1 MEKIMIRGSSCV
13 PIHLF
18 MYTIASSETKF
29 EEKFKQ
35 GCSTMQQISAKR
47 TTTSHPKSLKT
58 KETTRYDVGNPGLRQ
73 AQNCGDA
80 KHA

>member
-1 MEKIMIRGSSCV
+1 
-13 PIHLF
+13 

-58 KETTRYDVGNPGLRQ
+58 KKTTRYDVGNPGLKQ
-73 AQNCGDA
+73 AQTVAVLSMFNRIPILSSC
-80 KHA
+80 

>member
-1 MEKIMIRGSSCV
+1 
-13 PIHLF
+13 

-35 GCSTMQQISAKR
+35 GCSPMQQISAKR

-58 KETTRYDVGNPGLRQ
+58 KKTTRYEKYGNPGLRQ
-73 AQNCGDA
+73 AQNCGGA
-80 KHA
+80 KHV